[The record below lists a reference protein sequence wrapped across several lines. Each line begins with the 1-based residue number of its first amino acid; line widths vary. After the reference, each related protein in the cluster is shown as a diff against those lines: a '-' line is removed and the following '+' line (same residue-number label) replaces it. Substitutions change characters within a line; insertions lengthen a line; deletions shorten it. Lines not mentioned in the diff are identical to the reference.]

1 MKWDRGHQS
10 ANVDDLRGGG
20 GGGGRGPRRPVQI
33 GIVGILLL
41 LGASAFFGQDLVTPF
56 LTGGGGADMGGAQM
70 GGGMPSSPE
79 QDEQVQ
85 FVSFVLDDAQST
97 WAQIFQRGGQTYPPA
112 RLVVFAN
119 AVETG
124 GCGPADAG
132 VGPFYCPADQKVY
145 IDLSFFHELRTRFNA
160 QGDFAQAYVV
170 AHEIGHHVQNVL
182 GVERRVRQGQAQNP
196 AAENDISVRMEL
208 QADCFAGVWAHSTN
222 QRRLLEAGDVE
233 EAMRA
238 ASAVGDDTLQRQAG
252 RRVRPES
259 FTHGSSEQRMRWF
272 RQGMTTGDMNQCDTF
287 SAGTI

>member
-1 MKWDRGHQS
+1 MKWERGHKS

-41 LGASAFFGQDLVTPF
+41 LGASAFLGQDLVTPF
-56 LTGGGGADMGGAQM
+56 LTGGAVDMGASAGGGAG
-70 GGGMPSSPE
+70 SSPE

-85 FVSFVLDDAQST
+85 FVSFVLDDAQAT
-97 WAQIFQRGGQTYPPA
+97 WTGIFQRGGQTYPPA
-112 RLVVFAN
+112 RLRIFAN

-132 VGPFYCPADQKVY
+132 VGPFYCPADRNVY
-145 IDLSFFHELRTRFNA
+145 IDLTFFQELRTRFNA
-160 QGDFAQAYVV
+160 EGDFAQAYVV

-182 GVERRVRQGQAQNP
+182 GVEQRVRRGQAQNP

-238 ASAVGDDTLQRQAG
+238 AAAVGDDTLQRQAG

-287 SAGTI
+287 SVATP

>member
-1 MKWDRGHQS
+1 MKWERGHKS
-10 ANVDDLRGGG
+10 ANVDDLRGG

-41 LGASAFFGQDLVTPF
+41 LGASAFLGQDLVTPF
-56 LTGGGGADMGGAQM
+56 LTGGGAQLGGAPT
-70 GGGMPSSPE
+70 GSVTSTPE

-97 WAQIFQRGGQTYPPA
+97 WAGIFQRGGQTYPAA

-119 AVETG
+119 EVQTG

-145 IDLSFFHELRTRFNA
+145 IDLTFFHELRTRFNA

-182 GVERRVRQGQAQNP
+182 GVEQRVRRGARLDP
-196 AAENDISVRMEL
+196 AGENDLSVRMEL

-238 ASAVGDDTLQRQAG
+238 AAAVGDDTLQRQAG

-259 FTHGSSEQRMRWF
+259 FTHGSSDQRMRWF

-287 SAGTI
+287 SVAAP